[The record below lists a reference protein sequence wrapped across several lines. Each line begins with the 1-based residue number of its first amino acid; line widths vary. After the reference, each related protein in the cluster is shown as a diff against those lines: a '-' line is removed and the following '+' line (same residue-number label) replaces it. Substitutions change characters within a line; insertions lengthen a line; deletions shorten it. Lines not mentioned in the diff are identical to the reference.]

1 MIFAGFQVPDKLS
14 QMVRYGAMLRLPFDY
29 ACFDYA
35 QHEQHKPDAPNAPY
49 TTTGKGLLMPDLRF
63 EWDTGKAQT
72 NLKKHGVSF
81 EEARSVFYDED
92 ALQFYDPDHSADE
105 DRFIMLTPCAT
116 YSGVPNRSAEKL
128 APCAKLRLGT
138 PRMRG
143 FSFIEIKLHM
153 ASCWV

>member
-1 MIFAGFQVPDKLS
+1 VVFAGFQVPDKLS

-105 DRFIMLTPCAT
+105 DHFIMLGLSFAAKVLVVCHCWRESET
-116 YSGVPNRSAEKL
+116 VIRIISARTADKGEEQDYWRARK
-128 APCAKLRLGT
+128 
-138 PRMRG
+138 
-143 FSFIEIKLHM
+143 
-153 ASCWV
+153 